1 MACVGRRRS
10 HARDKGQDEDHLQ
23 VRKGGEGD
31 CRDDAARVGD
41 GGGGENGPLATYL
54 SVRVKPE
61 DFNCP
66 ESVKALLKFES
77 RRDCKVAEI
86 HEYVQQT
93 ARQSSHTRT
102 RTAVRTLPPMFPA
115 ESLQSDVSAAQCRA
129 QSVHP
134 QALST
139 ECTFEAYAWV
149 ACIYLTRPLA
159 TSLASSPPLWTDGG
173 MVVSGERSSRH
184 VCCFSCCHF
193 VPAGCTVYCIASP
206 SHRLFSISGREISE
220 ALYNNASTAKAV
232 PPSHSHPEATSACLL
247 L

>member
-31 CRDDAARVGD
+31 CRDDAARVGG

-93 ARQSSHTRT
+93 ARQSSH
-102 RTAVRTLPPMFPA
+102 P
-115 ESLQSDVSAAQCRA
+115 
-129 QSVHP
+129 
-134 QALST
+134 
-139 ECTFEAYAWV
+139 
-149 ACIYLTRPLA
+149 
-159 TSLASSPPLWTDGG
+159 DGG
-173 MVVSGERSSRH
+173 PDFASNVSSRIFA
-184 VCCFSCCHF
+184 VGCFCCP
-193 VPAGCTVYCIASP
+193 VPCTVRSP
-206 SHRLFSISGREISE
+206 SGTEH
-220 ALYNNASTAKAV
+220 
-232 PPSHSHPEATSACLL
+232 
-247 L
+247 